1 MIPSAC
7 CVPDPYQ
14 RQEWGTQSRD
24 QSGKSSGVTSL
35 CWTLRKGRPVFPPGP
50 PRAPIVGNLFDI
62 PVDTPWVKFAE
73 WGKVYGDVM
82 YLRVFGR
89 NLLVISSLEAAID
102 LFEKRS
108 AIYSDRPKRVMGQLC
123 GFGPLLIMS
132 KYHQGVR
139 AARRML
145 QGQVSVLGA
154 ARHQHLQEQVAQ
166 AFARSNLDEPEN
178 FLENIRSASAS
189 EVLSMAYGH
198 QLKRGNEA
206 DDRLLNASK
215 AVMRYLADSLTPNNY
230 LVDAVPILRFLP
242 KWFPG
247 TNFHR
252 EAEKCR
258 GLLKMMVHDLYDEV
272 VEKMDNGTASTSY
285 VQSVLKEKGGKLSA
299 EEVNTLKWSAGD
311 LFGAGSETTMA
322 TLENF
327 FLVMTLHPEVQE
339 KAQKELDAIVG
350 NGRLPTFRDRPYLP
364 YINCIIKE
372 IWRWNTAVP
381 FAGHSLSKDDEYR
394 GYLIPA
400 DTVVMVNN
408 WALTHN
414 EEWYPDPTAFK
425 PERHMQPLSGRSS
438 LPQLPKYPPD
448 PRTLVFGFGRRNC
461 PGIHLAESFLYIVVV
476 TTLATFSILPELDAE
491 GNALPPKVEHLS
503 GAISHP
509 KPYNCRIVPRSPGA
523 AEVLLLAT
531 S

>member
-1 MIPSAC
+1 MSHYIIA
-7 CVPDPYQ
+7 VAF
-14 RQEWGTQSRD
+14 TL
-24 QSGKSSGVTSL
+24 GVTSL

-230 LVDAVPILRFLP
+230 LVDAVPI
-242 KWFPG
+242 
-247 TNFHR
+247 
-252 EAEKCR
+252 C
-258 GLLKMMVHDLYDEV
+258 
-272 VEKMDNGTASTSY
+272 
-285 VQSVLKEKGGKLSA
+285 GKLSA

-350 NGRLPTFRDRPYLP
+350 NGRLPTFSDRPYLP

-438 LPQLPKYPPD
+438 LPQLPQYPPD

>member
-1 MIPSAC
+1 MSHYITIVVFAL
-7 CVPDPYQ
+7 
-14 RQEWGTQSRD
+14 GF
-24 QSGKSSGVTSL
+24 TSVY
-35 CWTLRKGRPVFPPGP
+35 WTLRKRRPIFPPGP
-50 PRAPIVGNLFDI
+50 PRAPIVGNFFDI
-62 PVDTPWVKFAE
+62 PVDRPWVKFAE
-73 WGKVYGDVM
+73 WGKVYGDVV
-82 YLRVFGR
+82 YLRIFGR
-89 NLLVISSLEAAID
+89 NLLVLNSLEAAID

-145 QGQVSVLGA
+145 QGQVSALGVA
-154 ARHQHLQEQVAQ
+154 QHQHLQEQVAQ
-166 AFARSNLDEPEN
+166 AFARSNLDDPES
-178 FLENIRSASAS
+178 FLENIRRASAS

-198 QLKRGNEA
+198 QLKKGNEA

-215 AVMRYLADSLTPNNY
+215 GVMRYLADSLTPNNY
-230 LVDAVPILRFLP
+230 LVDAVPILKFLP
-242 KWFPG
+242 KRCPG
-247 TNFHR
+247 MSFHR

-258 GLLKMMVHDLYDEV
+258 KLLKIMVHDLYDEV
-272 VEKMDNGTASTSY
+272 VEKVADGTAPTSY
-285 VQSVLKEKGGKLSA
+285 VQGVLQEKGGPGKLTP

-311 LFGAGSETTMA
+311 LFGAGSDTTMA

-327 FLVMTLHPEVQE
+327 FLVMTLHPEVQK
-339 KAQKELDAIVG
+339 KARKELDDIVG
-350 NGRLPTFRDRPYLP
+350 NGRLPTFSDRPYLP
-364 YINCIIKE
+364 YIDCIIKE

-394 GYLIPA
+394 GYFIPA
-400 DTVVMVNN
+400 NTVVMVNN

-414 EEWYPDPTAFK
+414 AEWYPDPMAFT
-425 PERHMQPLSGRSS
+425 PERHMEPLPRRSS
-438 LPQLPKYPPD
+438 LPQPPQYPPD
-448 PRTLVFGFGRRNC
+448 PRTLAFGFGRRSC

-491 GNALPPKVEHLS
+491 GNAVPPKVEHLS

-523 AEVLLLAT
+523 AELLLLAT